1 MDVLLKD
8 LPTRRETTRL
18 NMGCVTAIILGGG
31 AGSRLHP
38 LTQSR
43 CKPAICFGGR
53 YRLVDVPI
61 SNAVN
66 SGCKKMFLVTQFLS
80 TSLHQHLFRTYG
92 TDLFADGTL
101 EILTAEQKPTQ
112 QDWFQGTAD
121 AVRQNMEYLLD
132 LPSDYFLIL
141 SGDQLYSMDFQ
152 KFLEFGVETDA
163 DLVIAGLKI
172 PAKDASRMGIMKTDE
187 NHFITD
193 FIEKPKDEALLLRLR
208 QIHRGECPKPYL
220 ASMGIYLF
228 KRQAL
233 FDLLQ
238 NNPGLDFGKHLIPA
252 QLEKG
257 PVAVF
262 PFDGYWEDIGTVGSF
277 HEANIALTQ
286 SSPEF
291 DLYNEQWPLHI
302 TQGHLP
308 GPKIIGSTLHHAILN
323 EGSRIV
329 RSNITHSILGPRS
342 IVNEG
347 CNIQESYIMGNEFYN
362 PPNQGRLPEKLGID
376 ENCTIRKTIVD
387 KHTHIGK
394 NVQLVNQDQLTT
406 YDPPSGAPQIYIRD
420 GIIVV
425 PAGVSVPDN
434 YIL

>member
-8 LPTRRETTRL
+8 LPTRKKM
-18 NMGCVTAIILGGG
+18 NQCDMGRVAAIILGGG

-61 SNAVN
+61 SNALN

-112 QDWFQGTAD
+112 QDWYQGTAD
-121 AVRQNMEYLLD
+121 AVRQNMEYLFD
-132 LPSDYFLIL
+132 LAADYFLIL

-152 KFLEFGVETDA
+152 KFLDFGVETDA

-172 PAKDASRMGIMKTDE
+172 PARDASRMGIMKTDE

-208 QIHRGECPKPYL
+208 QIHLGECVKPYL

-257 PVAVF
+257 PVAVY

-277 HEANIALTQ
+277 HEANIALTED
-286 SSPEF
+286 SPEF

-302 TQGHLP
+302 VQGHLP
-308 GPKIIGSTLHHAILN
+308 GPKVIGSTLNHVILN
-323 EGSRIV
+323 EGSRVFQSAIH
-329 RSNITHSILGPRS
+329 NSILGPRS
-342 IVNEG
+342 IVQKG
-347 CNIQESYIMGNEFYN
+347 CDIRQSYIMGNDFYN
-362 PPNQGRLPEKLGID
+362 PPYLGRLPEKLGID
-376 ENCTIRKTIVD
+376 ENCTIRNTIVD

-394 NVQLVNQDQLTT
+394 NVQLVNRDQLNT
-406 YDPPSGAPQIYIRD
+406 YDPPSNTPQVYIRD